1 MAAPNANRPNVGSP
15 TARPPNVAN
24 TTRLTATVA
33 LIMFSIL
40 LPFCVWYVNYG
51 SALQV
56 LMIYKDFVI
65 ILLFVDTSSD

>member
-1 MAAPNANRPNVGSP
+1 MAANRANSPRVGSP
-15 TARPPNVAN
+15 TANPPIVAN
-24 TTRLTATVA
+24 TIKLAATVA

-40 LPFCVWYVNYG
+40 MPFCVWYVYYG

-65 ILLFVDTSSD
+65 VLLFVDSPGD